1 MTFGGMGPLEILVVL
16 LVAFIVMGP
25 DRMLSAARTI
35 GKVTG
40 ELRRLADGLPQI
52 SLDEEPVERPIV
64 HKRGGPTPRAETTE
78 ADARP
83 SEGDSEKDEP
93 ETATDGPVGFKASS
107 QAASEQPDDTE
118 ARKTEDSA

>member
-1 MTFGGMGPLEILVVL
+1 MTFVGMGPLEILVVL

-52 SLDEEPVERPIV
+52 SLDEEPTERPIV
-64 HKRGGPTPRAETTE
+64 HKRGGPSQTGATE
-78 ADARP
+78 APARP
-83 SEGDSEKDEP
+83 VEDADEEPKPESGGPVSFKTSAQTSSEKRGDAEA
-93 ETATDGPVGFKASS
+93 EDTA
-107 QAASEQPDDTE
+107 
-118 ARKTEDSA
+118 